1 MLSDGNTK
9 SSVSAP
15 PPLLVVTEEQAEW
28 AMCFDG
34 EVEFATKRA
43 RSIISTFEESQSL
56 LLLTGLSTENWSYIL
71 CAKFLWQVILDVI
84 VDTLNIL

>member
-43 RSIISTFEESQSL
+43 RSIQL
-56 LLLTGLSTENWSYIL
+56 MRSYIIFI
-71 CAKFLWQVILDVI
+71 ATQVTQLESREAEKQKSRPFITTSGL
-84 VDTLNIL
+84 LHFRS